1 MGLLCVRKKSPSASE
16 AWGIGPG
23 LRGLP
28 RTRNSGSPTSEN
40 AQNANFAL
48 TELCEVQLGDTE
60 RLSVRRVMSSSC
72 SQPSPTKE

>member
-1 MGLLCVRKKSPSASE
+1 LCMHKKSPSASE

-40 AQNANFAL
+40 PQKVKFAEFL
-48 TELCEVQLGDTE
+48 FPA
-60 RLSVRRVMSSSC
+60 LSLRF
-72 SQPSPTKE
+72 K